1 MSGEISAS
9 ELREGDVLLYCGT
22 AWISRLIQRLD
33 GTAVSHASL
42 FLGKNQ
48 AGEEIVGEAL
58 MGEGLVEK
66 PLDQSVFGAEWVCVR
81 RRPPDALVMG
91 PVLRRARWYLDQGD
105 RYAYEQILLLAI
117 ICLTRKVPLKPSFGV
132 FLRAVVERATAFLR
146 RLRAGG
152 QDREPMI
159 CSEFAYRCYDEAT
172 PPPNAPYHLEIE
184 WAATF
189 EPAAALAG
197 AGIDP
202 QSVLAQLRAHPDPL
216 EVFNDVKS
224 ALAARGRTAVAD
236 RAADLPLEALA
247 KQYLAELDDAKAPE
261 GELALEP
268 VVGPVQNLALRIR
281 DSDLFGARERCGA
294 AGLDSTSPL
303 FDQFFTTVA
312 DFVTPG
318 DLLRTPSLEDKGVVY
333 RAPG

>member
-1 MSGEISAS
+1 MNGKISAS
-9 ELREGDVLLYCGT
+9 ELREGDVLLYRGT
-22 AWISRLIQRLD
+22 AWISRLIQLLD

-48 AGEEIVGEAL
+48 AGEEVVGEAL

-81 RRPPDALVMG
+81 RRPPEALVMG
-91 PVLRRARWYLDQGD
+91 PVLQRARWYLDQGE

-132 FLRAVVERATAFLR
+132 FLRAVVDRAAAFLQ
-146 RLRAGG
+146 RLTAGG

-172 PPPNAPYHLEIE
+172 PPPNVPYHLEIE

-189 EPAAALAG
+189 QPAAALAG

-202 QSVLAQLRAHPDPL
+202 QSVLARLRAQAGPL
-216 EVFNDVKS
+216 AVFNDVKS
-224 ALAARGRTAVAD
+224 ALAARDRTAVAD
-236 RAADLPLEALA
+236 WAAGPPLEAVA
-247 KQYLAELDDAKAPE
+247 KQYLAELGDATVPE
-261 GELALEP
+261 EDLALEE
-268 VVGPVQNLALRIR
+268 VVGPVQNLALRIC
-281 DSDLFGARERCGA
+281 DSDLFGARTRWGA
-294 AGLDSTSPL
+294 VGLDSTSPL
-303 FDQFFTTVA
+303 FDRFFTTVA

-318 DLLRTPSLEDKGVVY
+318 DLLRTPSLEDKGVVCQG
-333 RAPG
+333 PG